1 MSALKVPFTTHI
13 PATHRDP
20 DPNDLVTMFTMSAP
34 PESQSD
40 NSAHSRLLYPSKP
53 MLYFHPPSDSL
64 FAGAD
69 GSCYTE
75 DYLSRVS
82 RRATGSGTGGT
93 GQKTVQPETLVEA
106 FKQALRDTNEADL
119 DLIRRNDKE
128 AFDRY
133 SEAVRQNVEKSVNG
147 EPIQSCQGQPLAC
160 GLNLAASIER
170 QKPFGSEDDLTP
182 LWKPPR
188 RELQPGT
195 KLKFGTRGV
204 LQSAR
209 MNFPCSVSA
218 KVVDTGTGTESRFAM
233 TATSEW
239 LQKTADEALKP
250 LSRHCNDELFTL
262 QLSRLLPGTKEDKA
276 RLQRDTEASMSRLGG
291 YLLERRIA
299 IGTPPTELRF
309 QKENED
315 SSMVAIVDSDWG
327 FQVSGFPKLRVGAT
341 VLPGVECLPEN
352 SRVIL
357 ESPSRG
363 TLASSGSV

>member
-13 PATHRDP
+13 PATHRDL
-20 DPNDLVTMFTMSAP
+20 DPNDLVTVFTMSAP

-40 NSAHSRLLYPSKP
+40 NSAHSRFLYPSKP
-53 MLYFHPPSDSL
+53 MLYFHPPSGSL

-82 RRATGSGTGGT
+82 RRATGSGTGGS

-147 EPIQSCQGQPLAC
+147 EPTQSSQGQPLAC

-195 KLKFGTRGV
+195 KLKFRGGD
-204 LQSAR
+204 LESAR

-218 KVVDTGTGTESRFAM
+218 KVVDTGTGTESRVAM
-233 TATSEW
+233 TATSGW

-250 LSRHCNDELFTL
+250 LSTHCGGELLTL

-276 RLQRDTEASMSRLGG
+276 KLQRDTEASMSRLGG
-291 YLLERRIA
+291 YLIERRIA
-299 IGTPPTELRF
+299 IGTPATELRF

-315 SSMVAIVDSDWG
+315 PPIVATVDSDWR
-327 FQVSGFPKLRVGAT
+327 FQGLGHPKLRVGAT
-341 VLPGVECLPEN
+341 ALDGVECLPEN
-352 SRVIL
+352 TRVIL
-357 ESPSRG
+357 ES
-363 TLASSGSV
+363 SVGRVPA